1 MNPIWVDIM
10 ERFRKRNI
18 FVVIIIG
25 AIIFAVFI
33 NQVGLA
39 KLISLMGNVN
49 KPLILLV
56 LVFNLLNLIAFTK
69 TWQLLAR
76 TDISFFKLFQ
86 FYMSGAFISNITPSF
101 GSGGEPVK
109 AMLLGKETG
118 MSKAECFA
126 GVVSQRMLNMFPFL
140 ILSILGFG
148 LLFFKPELRLGT
160 WELLALLFSLLLGI
174 GIFVLLIYFYVRKD
188 KLSSFVHFSIRS
200 LAPFIGLIKKGF
212 DERAYSEAVEESIN
226 SFHGGLQSIHHNK
239 SGIIQA
245 VIFSFIGWCFDIL
258 AIYTVFLSIG
268 NVSIHISVLIIAY
281 TISMMSGWLPLFLP
295 GGLGITDGTM
305 AVLFVY
311 GGVPLEIAVLAT
323 LIYRLASF
331 WFNTILGGYYLSISL
346 NSD

>member
-1 MNPIWVDIM
+1 M
-10 ERFRKRNI
+10 ELFRKRNI
-18 FVVIIIG
+18 LFVLIIG
-25 AIIFAVFI
+25 AIIFTVFI
-33 NQVGLA
+33 NQVGPA

-49 KPLILLV
+49 KSLILLV
-56 LVFNLLNLIAFTK
+56 FIFNLLNLFAFTK

-76 TDISFFKLFQ
+76 TDISFFKLFK
-86 FYMSGAFISNITPSF
+86 FYMIGVFISNITPSF

-118 MSKAECFA
+118 MSKSECFA
-126 GVVSQRMLNMFPFL
+126 GVVSQKMLNMFPFL
-140 ILSILGFG
+140 ILSILGIG

-212 DERAYSEAVEESIN
+212 DESAYSEAVEESIN
-226 SFHGGLQSIHHNK
+226 SFHGGLKNIQHNK

-245 VIFSFIGWCFDIL
+245 IIFSFVGWCLDIL
-258 AIYTVFLSIG
+258 AIYTVFLSLG
-268 NVSIHISVLIIAY
+268 NVSLHISVLIITY

-323 LIYRLASF
+323 LLYRLASF
-331 WFNTILGGYYLSISL
+331 WFNTILGGYYLSTS
-346 NSD
+346 

>member
-1 MNPIWVDIM
+1 M
-10 ERFRKRNI
+10 ERFGKKNI
-18 FVVIIIG
+18 LFVMIIG
-25 AIIFAVFI
+25 AIIFTVFI
-33 NQVGLA
+33 NQIGPA
-39 KLISLMGNVN
+39 KLISLMSNVN

-56 LVFNLLNLIAFTK
+56 LIFNLLNLIAFTK

-76 TDISFFKLFQ
+76 TDISFFKLFK
-86 FYMSGAFISNITPSF
+86 FYMAGAFVSNITPSF

-140 ILSILGFG
+140 ILSILGLG
-148 LLFFKPELRLGT
+148 LLFFRPELKLGT

-174 GIFVLLIYFYVRKD
+174 GLFVLLIYFYVRKD
-188 KLSSFVHFSIRS
+188 KLSSFVHSIIRS

-212 DERAYSEAVEESIN
+212 DEKAYSEAVEESIN
-226 SFHGGLQSIHHNK
+226 SFHGGLQTIHHNK
-239 SGIIQA
+239 NGIIQA
-245 VIFSFIGWCFDIL
+245 VIFSFIGWGFDIL

-268 NVSIHISVLIIAY
+268 NVGLHISVLIIAY

-323 LIYRLASF
+323 LLYRLASY
-331 WFNTILGGYYLSISL
+331 WFNTILGGYYLSISF
-346 NSD
+346 NSN

>member
-1 MNPIWVDIM
+1 M

-18 FVVIIIG
+18 LFVFIIG

-33 NQVGLA
+33 NQVGPA

-56 LVFNLLNLIAFTK
+56 LIFNLLNLIAFTK
-69 TWQLLAR
+69 TWQLLTRA
-76 TDISFFKLFQ
+76 DISFFKLFK
-86 FYMSGAFISNITPSF
+86 FYMIGAFISNITPSF
-101 GSGGEPVK
+101 GTGGEPVK

-118 MSKAECFA
+118 ISKAECFA

-160 WELLALLFSLLLGI
+160 WEMLALLFSLLLGI

-188 KLSSFVHFSIRS
+188 KLSSFVHFSIRF

-212 DERAYSEAVEESIN
+212 DEKAYLDAVEESIN
-226 SFHGGLQSIHHNK
+226 SFHGGLQTIHQNK
-239 SGIIQA
+239 NGILQA

-258 AIYTVFLSIG
+258 AIYTVFLSLG
-268 NVSIHISVLIIAY
+268 NASLHISVLIIAY

-331 WFNTILGGYYLSISL
+331 WFNTILGGYYLSISF
-346 NSD
+346 NSN

>member
-1 MNPIWVDIM
+1 MMD
-10 ERFRKRNI
+10 RFRKKNI
-18 FVVIIIG
+18 LFVFIIG
-25 AIIFAVFI
+25 AIIFAIFI
-33 NQVGLA
+33 NQVGPA

-56 LVFNLLNLIAFTK
+56 LIFNLLNLFAFTK
-69 TWQLLAR
+69 TWQLLTR
-76 TDISFFKLFQ
+76 VNISFFKLFK
-86 FYMSGAFISNITPSF
+86 FYMIGAFISNITPSF

-118 MSKAECFA
+118 ISKAECFA
-126 GVVSQRMLNMFPFL
+126 RVVSQRMLNMFPFL

-160 WELLALLFSLLLGI
+160 WEMVALLFSLILGI

-212 DERAYSEAVEESIN
+212 DEKAYLEAVEESIN
-226 SFHGGLQSIHHNK
+226 SFHGGLQSIHQNK
-239 SGIIQA
+239 NGIIQA

-258 AIYTVFLSIG
+258 AIYTVFLSLG
-268 NVSIHISVLIIAY
+268 NASLHISVLIIAY

-323 LIYRLASF
+323 LLYRLASF
-331 WFNTILGGYYLSISL
+331 WFNTILGGYYLSITL
-346 NSD
+346 NSN

>member
-1 MNPIWVDIM
+1 M

-18 FVVIIIG
+18 LFVIIIG
-25 AIIFAVFI
+25 AIIFMVFT
-33 NQVGLA
+33 NQVGPA
-39 KLISLMGNVN
+39 KIISLMGNVN
-49 KPLILLV
+49 KPLLLLV
-56 LVFNLLNLIAFTK
+56 LLFNLLNLIAFTK

-76 TDISFFKLFQ
+76 TNISFYKLFK
-86 FYMSGAFISNITPSF
+86 FYMVGAFISNITPSF
-101 GSGGEPVK
+101 GTGGEPVK

-126 GVVSQRMLNMFPFL
+126 GVVSQRMINMFPFL
-140 ILSILGFG
+140 ILSILGFV

-188 KLSSFVHFSIRS
+188 KLSSFVHFSIRF
-200 LAPFIGLIKKGF
+200 LAPFIGLMKKGF
-212 DERAYSEAVEESIN
+212 DEKAYSEAVEESIN
-226 SFHGGLQSIHHNK
+226 SFHGGLQNIHHNK
-239 SGIIQA
+239 KGIFQA
-245 VIFSFIGWCFDIL
+245 VIFSFVGYCFDIL
-258 AIYTVFLSIG
+258 AIYTVFLSLG
-268 NVSIHISVLIIAY
+268 NVSLHISVLIITY

-323 LIYRLASF
+323 LLYRLASY
-331 WFNTILGGYYLSISL
+331 WFNTILGAYYLWISI
-346 NSD
+346 NSN